1 MQEAAELPDL
11 AALSSEQKDAL
22 ITSLWRLAAEQKAEL
37 RSLEARLA
45 SDTATGA
52 CSDIT
57 PQQLLTEL
65 RRASPQRSGVRSRT
79 KARLGRQLGFWRSKA
94 VLTVVGLIGL
104 AFAVNYGVSWYQRR
118 AVEHRRSAE
127 LQLQHAALTGL
138 YVELVRISYEPD
150 GKSYRLVMSMRNIN
164 PTAPLYVML
173 NPVRVFEQSG
183 LLWKEVPSRAP
194 EDQSW
199 SVVKLTDRY
208 TYQAIFEPNVS
219 GWTELMP
226 GYMHVRIE
234 NDMLISRRSEPAEDI
249 VERKNPYYVYLKPH
263 GADDEAIRRRSK
275 YSGQPP
281 VYIPMPPH

>member
-11 AALSSEQKDAL
+11 TALSSEQKDAL
-22 ITSLWRLAAEQKAEL
+22 ITSLWRLATEQRAEL
-37 RSLEARLA
+37 RLLEARLA
-45 SDTATGA
+45 SDKGTGA
-52 CSDIT
+52 CSNIT

-65 RRASPQRSGVRSRT
+65 RQASPQRSRVHSRT

-94 VLTVVGLIGL
+94 VLTVAGLVGLT
-104 AFAVNYGVSWYQRR
+104 FVVDYGVSWYQRR
-118 AVEHRRSAE
+118 AVEQRRLAE

-150 GKSYRLVMSMRNIN
+150 GKSYRLFMSMRNIN

-183 LLWKEVPSRAP
+183 LLWKAVPSRAP
-194 EDQSW
+194 EGQSW
-199 SVVKLTDRY
+199 GVVKLADRY
-208 TYQAIFEPNVS
+208 TYQALFEPNVS
-219 GWTELMP
+219 DWTELMP

-234 NDMLISRRSEPAEDI
+234 SEMLISQRSEPAEDI

>member
-22 ITSLWRLAAEQKAEL
+22 ITSLWRLAAEQRAEL
-37 RSLEARLA
+37 RSLEARLV
-45 SDTATGA
+45 SDKGTGA
-52 CSDIT
+52 RSDIT

-65 RRASPQRSGVRSRT
+65 RQASPRRSRVRSRT
-79 KARLGRQLGFWRSKA
+79 KPRLGRQLGFWRSKA
-94 VLTVVGLIGL
+94 VLTVVGLVGL
-104 AFAVNYGVSWYQRR
+104 TFVVDYGVSWYQRR
-118 AVEHRRSAE
+118 AVEQRRLAE

-150 GKSYRLVMSMRNIN
+150 GKSYRLAMSMRNIN

-183 LLWKEVPSRAP
+183 LLWKAVPTRAP
-194 EDQSW
+194 EGQSW
-199 SVVKLTDRY
+199 GVIKLTDRY
-208 TYQAIFEPNVS
+208 TYQVLFEANVS
-219 GWTELMP
+219 DWTELMP
-226 GYMHVRIE
+226 GYMHVRIDSE
-234 NDMLISRRSEPAEDI
+234 MLISQRSEPAEDI

>member
-11 AALSSEQKDAL
+11 AALSSEEKDAL

-45 SDTATGA
+45 KFEASGA
-52 CSDIT
+52 CSDVT
-57 PQQLLTEL
+57 PQQLRTEL
-65 RRASPQRSGVRSRT
+65 RQTSPQRSGVRSGT
-79 KARLGRQLGFWRSKA
+79 KAQLGRQLGFWRSKA
-94 VLTVVGLIGL
+94 VLTVIGLIGL
-104 AFAVNYGVSWYQRR
+104 VFVLDSGVTWYQRR
-118 AVEHRRSAE
+118 AVEQRRLAE
-127 LQLQHAALTGL
+127 LQLHHAALTGL

-150 GKSYRLVMSMRNIN
+150 GKSYRLVMAMRNVN

-183 LLWKEVPSRAP
+183 LLWKEVPSRPP
-194 EDQSW
+194 EGQSW
-199 SVVKLTDRY
+199 GVVKLTDRY
-208 TYQAIFEPNVS
+208 TYQTIFEPNVS
-219 GWTELMP
+219 NWTELMP
-226 GYMHVRIE
+226 GYMHIRIE
-234 NDMLISRRSEPAEDI
+234 SNMLVSQSSEPAEDI